1 MSPARITRLLV
12 IRHGETLW
20 NREGRI
26 QGHIDIPLSLL
37 GRLQAERL
45 ADALRDETIDA
56 VYSSDL
62 QRAQQTA
69 AGLALGRP
77 LEVQASVA
85 LRERHFGAFEG
96 LTWEEIHARDADS
109 AARWKRREPDFRVGG
124 GESLVE
130 LQARCIGELTRIAQQ
145 HPGGQIAV
153 VAHGGVLDCFYRA
166 AVGLPLAASR
176 SWVLG
181 NASINR
187 LLFADGQFSLIGWN
201 DDRHLAGLADLAG
214 ADDVLAA
221 PPRRT

>member
-26 QGHIDIPLSLL
+26 QGHINIPLSPL
-37 GRLQAERL
+37 GLLQAERL
-45 ADALRDETIDA
+45 AEALRDEAVDA

-69 AGLALGRP
+69 AALALGRP

-85 LRERHFGAFEG
+85 LRERHFGTFEG
-96 LTWEEIHARDADS
+96 LTWEEIHARDPDS
-109 AARWKRREPDFRVGG
+109 AVRWKRREPEFRVGG

-130 LQARCIGELTRIAQQ
+130 LQARCVGELTRIARL
-145 HPGGQIAV
+145 HPGAQVAII
-153 VAHGGVLDCFYRA
+153 AHGGVLDCFYRA
-166 AVGLPLAASR
+166 AVGLPLAAAR
-176 SWVLG
+176 SWVMG

-187 LLFADGQFSLIGWN
+187 LLFADGQFSLVGWN
-201 DDRHLAGLADLAG
+201 DDQHLTGLG
-214 ADDVLAA
+214 SADDGLAA
-221 PPRRT
+221 PPRPT

>member
-26 QGHIDIPLSLL
+26 QGHIDIPLSPL
-37 GRLQAERL
+37 GQAQAERL
-45 ADALRDETIDA
+45 ASALRDEPIDA

-62 QRAQQTA
+62 QRALQTA
-69 AGLALGRP
+69 TALAGGRQVS
-77 LEVQASVA
+77 VQTRQG

-96 LTWEEIHARDADS
+96 LTWEEIHARDPDS
-109 AARWKRREPDFRVGG
+109 AVRWKRREPEFRVGG
-124 GESLVE
+124 GESLVD
-130 LQARCIGELTRIAQQ
+130 LQARCVGELTRIAQQ
-145 HPGGQIAV
+145 HPDSQVAV
-153 VAHGGVLDCFYRA
+153 VAHGGVLDCCYRA

-187 LLFADGQFSLIGWN
+187 LLFADGQFSLVGWN
-201 DDRHLAGLADLAG
+201 DDRHLAGLG
-214 ADDVLAA
+214 TADDQLAS
-221 PPRRT
+221 PPRPT